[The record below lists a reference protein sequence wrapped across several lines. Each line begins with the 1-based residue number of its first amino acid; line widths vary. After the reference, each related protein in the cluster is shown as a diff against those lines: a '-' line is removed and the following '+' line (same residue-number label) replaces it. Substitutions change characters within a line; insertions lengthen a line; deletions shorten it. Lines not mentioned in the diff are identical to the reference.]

1 MAVEQSI
8 HILRQI
14 RSRYVQ
20 AKLWLYALQAIAVAA
35 VGIAIF
41 SRWRFEVPVLAFVAI
56 SMIIAAILYVALRW
70 RSVSQTS
77 LQQVA
82 RHLNRQYPALEDS
95 TEMLLHEP
103 QNLLQRLQQQK
114 IAGVL
119 QELHPE
125 KEKTYTLR
133 STASYVALGLALVLT
148 AGILY
153 LPAAPLPDPKDRKS
167 VV

>member
-95 TEMLLHEP
+95 TEMLLHE
-103 QNLLQRLQQQK
+103 QIGR
-114 IAGVL
+114 AHV
-119 QELHPE
+119 
-125 KEKTYTLR
+125 
-133 STASYVALGLALVLT
+133 
-148 AGILY
+148 
-153 LPAAPLPDPKDRKS
+153 
-167 VV
+167 